1 MNDYATTGIARGVDR
16 TVYSEVLGDPCL
28 SDRLA

>member
-28 SDRLA
+28 LA